1 MASANRFFTRA
12 LGILSI
18 LIGLAFAIT
27 AAPALSAELAG
38 KITRMKGDGVAES
51 GGKTRKLAEGSEIFV
66 GDLLKTGKE
75 TRLEIAMIDA
85 AKLTLGDNSRLRI
98 ESYLFDEAKNTGNAN
113 VKVIAGV
120 FRAVSGKLG
129 KVAGA
134 PFQVTMQTATL
145 GIRGTE
151 FWGEQKKND
160 LLVALLGGGGIYLE
174 TRAGRVEISEAGM
187 ATRITTANKPPSA
200 PFKLTEAQ
208 IQAALSTVAW

>member
-1 MASANRFFTRA
+1 MANANRLVTRA
-12 LGILSI
+12 LGAVSVV
-18 LIGLAFAIT
+18 IGLALAIA
-27 AAPALSAELAG
+27 AAPALSAEPAG
-38 KITRMKGDGVAES
+38 KVARVKGDAVAES
-51 GGKTRKLAEGSEIFV
+51 GGKVRKLAEGAEIFV
-66 GDLLKTGKE
+66 GDVLKTSKD
-75 TRLEIAMIDA
+75 TRLEFVMIDEA
-85 AKLTLGDNSRLRI
+85 RLTLGDNSRLKI
-98 ESYLFDEAKNTGNAN
+98 ETYLFDEARNAGKGS
-113 VKVIAGV
+113 VKAIAGV

-160 LLVALLGGGGIYLE
+160 LLVALLGGGGIFLE
-174 TRAGRVEISEAGM
+174 TRAGRVDISEAGM

-208 IQAALSTVAW
+208 IQAALATVSW